1 MCFALRNHKN
11 TPGERSTSGGWDLA
25 NFIDPLVPWFF
36 DSMIQW
42 FVGSLTHWIDEP
54 WVHWFIDSLNHQAR
68 MIHCLNESSN
78 HWLFDLLLSWLTSD
92 SLVHWCFGSLTH
104 WIVQSLTHC
113 FTVSLRY
120 CFIEPLRRWAIE
132 SLIHWFVDS
141 LSRWFTVSLIHRC
154 ANSFIESLNHWLIDL
169 LIHSVSCARILS
181 FHWHLHHHLL
191 IRGCTSQFQ
200 DFIVFASPKLSY
212 RPLVSYTVVSSG
224 FRNFRP
230 GACRALSGKLM

>member
-1 MCFALRNHKN
+1 
-11 TPGERSTSGGWDLA
+11 
-25 NFIDPLVPWFF
+25 
-36 DSMIQW
+36 MIQW